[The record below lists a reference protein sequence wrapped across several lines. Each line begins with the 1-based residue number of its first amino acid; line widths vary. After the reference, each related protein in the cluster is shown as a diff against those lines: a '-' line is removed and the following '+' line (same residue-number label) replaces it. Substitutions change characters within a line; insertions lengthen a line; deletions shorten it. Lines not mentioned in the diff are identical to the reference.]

1 MSLTTPLTLVAPA
14 RVPLTP
20 PPDTLPR
27 WPPGPHGCELLQL
40 SRGTLDGEDIVTAF
54 KVTGDK
60 KVPAGS
66 QLFSVKVGSKHKLD
80 GRVVYPDEL
89 GVTAR

>member
-1 MSLTTPLTLVAPA
+1 M
-14 RVPLTP
+14 
-20 PPDTLPR
+20 
-27 WPPGPHGCELLQL
+27 
-40 SRGTLDGEDIVTAF
+40 TAF